1 MEEKNINS
9 LIGTASTI
17 TESFKRLKFVTLS
30 SILGMVVTAV
40 ACVVYSLTTIAGYQ
54 DKVYVVDNGQVIG
67 ASRQDRAL
75 TLGDRIEFQS
85 RNIHHLLF
93 TVTPNYDV
101 SQSYTERALEISDKS
116 VYNYINNLNESKF
129 YRRMV
134 ESNSSQDIRVDSV
147 KYNYSR
153 KPYTVLTYAT
163 VDLTRPSNVT
173 RYSLITKCNMI
184 DVDMNRKNREGLQVE
199 NFEIVKNE
207 KVSTRKR

>member
-1 MEEKNINS
+1 MEEKNIKS

-17 TESFKRLKFVTLS
+17 TESFKRLKFVTLC

-40 ACVVYSLTTIAGYQ
+40 AGVVYSLTTIAGYQ

-199 NFEIVKNE
+199 NFEIVQNE